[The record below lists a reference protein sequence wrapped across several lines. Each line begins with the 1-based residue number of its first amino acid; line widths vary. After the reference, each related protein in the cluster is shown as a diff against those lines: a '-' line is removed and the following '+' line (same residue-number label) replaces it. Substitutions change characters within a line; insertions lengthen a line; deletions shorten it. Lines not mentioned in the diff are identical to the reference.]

1 MLPIENINYWL
12 CILLFIIPGTIIFSI
27 RSLFI
32 PIYDR
37 NGAANIFRFIMY
49 SSWNLLITFL
59 LIYFFAPN
67 ILMQKTFNLVD
78 NFKVFIL
85 YIFILP
91 IVEGIIWSYIN
102 TKRFNKDVV
111 RPLFN
116 SMKLNIINP
125 APTAWDSLF
134 YNDSEK
140 IVEIIFNDNTSII
153 GFLGVNSFVSSENH
167 TRDIYLE
174 KILERNEDNTY
185 KILDNCE
192 GILVNEEKI
201 KYIKLFKVDSSRDEK
216 IKKLYFSARKI
227 KDENKKLKEENTE
240 LKKRNQE
247 QEDKGKEY

>member
-1 MLPIENINYWL
+1 MLPLENINYWL
-12 CILLFIIPGTIIFSI
+12 CILLFVIPGTIIFSI

-37 NGAANIFRFIMY
+37 NGASNIFRFVMY

-59 LIYFFAPN
+59 LIYFLAPS
-67 ILMQKTFNLVD
+67 ILTQKTFNLVG
-78 NFKVFIL
+78 NFKLFLL
-85 YIFILP
+85 YVFILP

-102 TKRFNKDVV
+102 TKGFNKKVV

-116 SMKLNIINP
+116 RIKLNIINP

-140 IVEIIFNDNTSII
+140 IIEIILNDDTSII
-153 GFLGVNSFVSSENH
+153 GFWGVNSYVSSENH

-174 KILERNEDNTY
+174 KILERNEDNTF
-185 KILDNCE
+185 KIRDNSE

-201 KYIKLFKVDSSRDEK
+201 KYIKLHKVDSTRDEK
-216 IKKLYFSARKI
+216 IKRLYYLAKKIKNENAELKRKI
-227 KDENKKLKEENTE
+227 DELENSRKEN
-240 LKKRNQE
+240 
-247 QEDKGKEY
+247 